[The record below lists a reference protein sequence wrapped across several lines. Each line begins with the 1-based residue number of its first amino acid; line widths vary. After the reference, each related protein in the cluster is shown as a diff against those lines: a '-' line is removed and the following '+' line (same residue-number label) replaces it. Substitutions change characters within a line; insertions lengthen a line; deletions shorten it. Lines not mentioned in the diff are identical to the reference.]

1 MASGGRLEGIDPP
14 KTREQKCDFEEF
26 WDFFCNIMKGLGGEK
41 TRPDRLKKA
50 L

>member
-14 KTREQKCDFEEF
+14 EKREQKCEFEVF
-26 WDFFCNIMKGLGGEK
+26 WDFFCKIMKGLGRET